1 MRTNG
6 TRQESGTGDLSPL
19 EKELYEKM
27 REKEG
32 CVISREE
39 LLRTVWGF
47 QAPGMTRTVD
57 MCVRRL
63 REKIGRER
71 ILSVYGKGYMLQ

>member
-1 MRTNG
+1 M
-6 TRQESGTGDLSPL
+6 SGKKNTEPLSPL
-19 EKELYEKM
+19 ERDLYECM
-27 REKEG
+27 LAQEG
-32 CVISREE
+32 NVLSRDE

-63 REKIGRER
+63 REKIGSER
-71 ILSVYGKGYMLQ
+71 IRTVYGKGYVMI